1 MPKVIRILLLVPLA
15 TLPATAASQTVQS
28 PPVSQAVRESPL
40 TSARA
45 SQFADSVLK
54 LMTLEEKLGQLNQ
67 LPGYGTQ
74 TGPRA
79 PQGGERLIRA
89 GAVGSFLGIFGADYT
104 RELQRIATQE
114 SRLKIP
120 LLFALDV
127 IHGFRTI
134 YPVPIAE
141 AASFDPAR
149 AEFSSRQSAVEATA
163 HGLHWT
169 FAPMVDI
176 ARDARWGRIVEGAG
190 EDPYLGGVMAA
201 ARVRG
206 FQGGD
211 ATLQFGTADV
221 MLATVKHFAAYGGAE
236 GGRDYN
242 SVELS
247 ERTMWETYLPPY
259 EAAVKA
265 GAAIVMTSFNDL
277 GGIPAHM
284 SEWLLADVLRGR
296 WGFKGVVV
304 SDWGGIGEM
313 MNHGVAATKGDAGIL
328 ALRAGVDVDMADGIY
343 AEPRRGGESG
353 PVARSLR

>member
-1 MPKVIRILLLVPLA
+1 MKHKLFPAALAAALWTSVSGLLAQTP
-15 TLPATAASQTVQS
+15 PAVTPAPTQAQT
-28 PPVSQAVRESPL
+28 RESPL
-40 TSARA
+40 FSARA

-54 LMTLEEKLGQLNQ
+54 LMTLDEKIGQLNQ
-67 LPGYGTQ
+67 SPGEGSQ

-79 PQGGERLIRA
+79 PAGGEALIRT
-89 GAVGSFLGIFGADYT
+89 GRVGSFLGIWGADYT

-120 LLFALDV
+120 LLFANDV

-141 AASFDPAR
+141 AASFDSAR
-149 AEFSSRQSAVEATA
+149 VETSARQAAVEATA

-169 FAPMVDI
+169 FAPMGDI
-176 ARDARWGRIVEGAG
+176 ARDPRWGRIVEGAG
-190 EDPYLGGVMAA
+190 EDPWLGSVMAA

-211 ATLQFGTADV
+211 HGVNLGAPDA

-247 ERTMWETYLPPY
+247 ERTLWETYLPPY
-259 EAAVKA
+259 EAAVRA
-265 GAAIVMTSFNDL
+265 GAATVMTSFNDI
-277 GGIPAHM
+277 GGSPAH
-284 SEWLLADVLRGR
+284 SSDWLLGDVLRVR
-296 WGFKGVVV
+296 WGFKGLVV
-304 SDWGGIGEM
+304 SDWGGIGELI
-313 MNHGVAATKGDAGIL
+313 NHRVAANKGEAGI
-328 ALRAGVDVDMADGIY
+328 
-343 AEPRRGGESG
+343 
-353 PVARSLR
+353 